1 MIQDTEAYI
10 AEAKRQL
17 SNNLHYKKLT
27 TDPTTHIARA
37 SNTIVRDLHLN
48 GHIDKTTLN
57 WALTDINK
65 VRRHQFY
72 MLPKVHKTLGHPP
85 GRPIISGINGPT
97 EKFSKLMDHWLQPIV
112 TKLPSY
118 VQDTTHM
125 LQALQDW
132 NLHYG
137 PFDDNTLLVTLVV
150 VGPYT
155 NIPHDNLHTTL
166 HHFLDNGTA
175 SNSPPV
181 KELIRIM
188 DHVLKN
194 NVFEF
199 DGELF
204 QQLAN
209 LFMAWLEEAMMAASP
224 VLIPREFWRR
234 FPDDIFLLWT
244 NTRHELDDFILH
256 INSFHPSIKFTVN
269 SSPVSL
275 PFLDSLTDGYLHTD
289 LHTKATDAHGYVHRR
304 SSQFLRVRR
313 LCSHYETFKKK
324 FQRN

>member
-1 MIQDTEAYI
+1 MYVYIIQDTGAYI

-17 SNNLHYKKLT
+17 SNNLHYKNLT
-27 TDPTTHIARA
+27 TDPTTQIARA

-48 GHIDKTTLN
+48 GHINKTTLN

-72 MLPKVHKTLGHPP
+72 MLPKLHKTLDHPP
-85 GRPIISGINGPT
+85 GRPIVSGINGPT
-97 EKFSKLMDHWLQPIV
+97 EKLSELMDHWLQPIV

-125 LQALQDW
+125 LQVLQDW

-137 PFDDNTLLVTLVV
+137 PFDDNTLLVTLDV
-150 VGPYT
+150 VGLYT
-155 NIPHDNLHTTL
+155 NIPHDDLHTTL

-181 KELIRIM
+181 EELIRIM
-188 DHVLKN
+188 DHVLTN

-204 QQLAN
+204 QQVFGTAMGTP
-209 LFMAWLEEAMMAASP
+209 MAPSLT
-224 VLIPREFWRR
+224 I
-234 FPDDIFLLWT
+234 
-244 NTRHELDDFILH
+244 ILH
-256 INSFHPSIKFTVN
+256 INSFHPSIKFIVN

-275 PFLDSLTDGYLHTD
+275 PFLDINISLRDGYLHTD
-289 LHTKATDAHGYVHRR
+289 LHTKATDADGYLSAVLPSTACIQEH
-304 SSQFLRVRR
+304 SV
-313 LCSHYETFKKK
+313 
-324 FQRN
+324 